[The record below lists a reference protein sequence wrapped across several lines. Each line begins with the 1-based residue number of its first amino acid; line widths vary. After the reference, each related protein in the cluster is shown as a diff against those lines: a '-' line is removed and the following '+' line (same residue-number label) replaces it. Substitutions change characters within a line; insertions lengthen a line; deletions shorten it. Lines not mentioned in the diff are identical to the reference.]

1 MFEEGEEGRK
11 LEKEELSR
19 EEEMGQ
25 QISSKGRTV
34 LSFWGLEEENGTANG
49 EKKMVERKKRT
60 NEEDSVAGAWVPCG
74 F

>member
-34 LSFWGLEEENGTANG
+34 LSFWGLEEENGTTDG
-49 EKKMVERKKRT
+49 EKKMMERKKRT
-60 NEEDSVAGAWVPCG
+60 NEEDSVAGA
-74 F
+74 

>member
-49 EKKMVERKKRT
+49 EKKNGGEEKK
-60 NEEDSVAGAWVPCG
+60 NK
-74 F
+74 